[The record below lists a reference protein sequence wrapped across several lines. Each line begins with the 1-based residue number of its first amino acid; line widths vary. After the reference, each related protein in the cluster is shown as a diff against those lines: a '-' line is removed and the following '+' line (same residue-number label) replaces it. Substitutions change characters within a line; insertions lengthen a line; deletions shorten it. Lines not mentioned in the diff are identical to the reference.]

1 MGIEKKIR
9 TKFSI
14 VKPMDVIILMVVFVM
29 FIALIIGVAIRTRSY
44 KENQILLI
52 QDSMRMLAQT
62 QKVQFERYIDEKVN
76 LLKGLATFPD
86 IYEMEDD
93 RQKLFIKERSEI
105 LGFEQL
111 FVMRD
116 NGVAYYIEEDLYRNQ
131 KYEPFYNHVMENDV
145 YVTEPFYGGDETITT
160 ICVSIINSN
169 GKKVGALCGTL
180 ELDRIQEMFKENKM
194 FLNGTSFLV
203 NRNGYYMAAEDMEK
217 VHNKVT
223 IYTEKES
230 DILLVKRAFDE
241 KSDQEGI
248 IIQNGIEYLVNVTYL
263 EDFNWAI
270 VLCVEKKEVV
280 SGLKYIDIWCVA
292 SIVVVVLI
300 ILCVLR
306 IVMYWHKSDKK
317 MNTDTLTGVRSR
329 AYMEQLL
336 EQMDT
341 VSKADVSVIY
351 LDLNNFKYVND
362 TYGHDAGDSILRIF
376 ADTLIEIFGKEGYV
390 GRIGGDEFM
399 VVLRNIG
406 DNQINE
412 LCAQVKNILKD
423 RSKEL
428 SFEYTISTSY
438 GFYTRKKGE
447 LESLDYIVKKADE
460 NMYLY
465 KEKYKLGK

>member
-1 MGIEKKIR
+1 
-9 TKFSI
+9 
-14 VKPMDVIILMVVFVM
+14 
-29 FIALIIGVAIRTRSY
+29 
-44 KENQILLI
+44 
-52 QDSMRMLAQT
+52 
-62 QKVQFERYIDEKVN
+62 
-76 LLKGLATFPD
+76 
-86 IYEMEDD
+86 
-93 RQKLFIKERSEI
+93 
-105 LGFEQL
+105 
-111 FVMRD
+111 
-116 NGVAYYIEEDLYRNQ
+116 
-131 KYEPFYNHVMENDV
+131 
-145 YVTEPFYGGDETITT
+145 
-160 ICVSIINSN
+160 
-169 GKKVGALCGTL
+169 
-180 ELDRIQEMFKENKM
+180 MFKENKM

-217 VHNKVT
+217 VYNKVT

-399 VVLRNIG
+399 VVLRNID

-428 SFEYTISTSY
+428 SFEYIISTSY